1 MTGKDRE
8 PRAADRWHP
17 RPGADTLLRPAYP
30 HVAVQDEGPAGQ
42 LYAPLAGPPG
52 RPGQCAGAWGT
63 GVVPT

>member
-17 RPGADTLLRPAYP
+17 RSGADTLLRPAYP

-42 LYAPLAGPPG
+42 LSHRWLACLGAPDNAP
-52 RPGQCAGAWGT
+52 RPGERGLCLL
-63 GVVPT
+63 